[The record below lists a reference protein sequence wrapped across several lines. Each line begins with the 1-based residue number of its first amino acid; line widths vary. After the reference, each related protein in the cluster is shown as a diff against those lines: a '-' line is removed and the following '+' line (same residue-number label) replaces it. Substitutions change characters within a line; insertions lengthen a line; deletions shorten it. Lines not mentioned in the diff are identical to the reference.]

1 MSYTVEVFREN
12 DAWIADVTN
21 LEGAHTYA
29 KSATALQ
36 AAVNEV
42 IRLVADL
49 DDDAEVKVHYSY
61 MNVTDEFLE
70 AARLGEE
77 REALESQQ
85 RQLQLAA
92 NLSAVKLSAAGWSVR
107 DISGA
112 LKLSPGRVSQIT
124 KEHAQSAP

>member
-61 MNVTDEFLE
+61 VNVTDEFLE

-85 RQLQLAA
+85 RRLQLAA